1 MAEEAKKKEKQ
12 KQQNMAFFR
21 ASEPARESA
30 ESAVGRPKAPKSTWA
45 TLGNQEAQNPKMGS
59 VSAAIQSL
67 MQYMESQFNGLHKRI
82 DLQDKQMGVMGTELQ
97 QITKSIGKLE
107 QSSQVVQQEPTPKP
121 QPAAFRAA
129 RTPDDLLRCFSC
141 LRKAGDFMW
150 CSVCAES
157 PQNGLLLEADQ
168 LPRHGNWDATQEFK
182 ELKANIIRHMEG
194 DKGSVLAQGGA
205 AHPQPIWAYVRWAKQ
220 QKPDTGI

>member
-1 MAEEAKKKEKQ
+1 MWTCPYCDVEMRRTSSSNHLKNKQGCSQQHALHLAEEAKKKEKQ

-157 PQNGLLLEADQ
+157 PQ
-168 LPRHGNWDATQEFK
+168 
-182 ELKANIIRHMEG
+182 M
-194 DKGSVLAQGGA
+194 VCC
-205 AHPQPIWAYVRWAKQ
+205 
-220 QKPDTGI
+220 